1 VIALVRVDNRLIHG
15 QILETW
21 LPALRARRV
30 LVADDE
36 AARSPLSRNALTLAL
51 PDAIPAEV
59 VPVDGVDWVAAAASP
74 ELVLVLFREVEALRR
89 GLGRGLTPAIA
100 PKVNVGNVHFGPGR
114 RQITPSVFLREEELL
129 MLRDL
134 AAAGFQVEARAVP
147 GDSPTDVEEMA
158 RRFRQG
164 KEQ

>member
-1 VIALVRVDNRLIHG
+1 MIALVRVDNRLIHG

-36 AARSPLSRNALTLAL
+36 AARSPLSRSALTLAL
-51 PDAIPAEV
+51 PDDIPAEV
-59 VPVDGVDWVAAAASP
+59 VAVDAADWAAAAAAP
-74 ELVLVLFREVEALRR
+74 VPVLVLFRDVEGLRR
-89 GLGRGLTPAIA
+89 AIGRGLTPAIA

-114 RQITPSVFLREEELL
+114 RQITPSLFLKEEELL

-134 AAAGFQVEARAVP
+134 AAAGFRVEARAVP
-147 GDSPTDVEEMA
+147 GDSPTDVEEMG
-158 RRFRQG
+158 RRFQQARG
-164 KEQ
+164 

>member
-15 QILETW
+15 QILEAW
-21 LPALRARRV
+21 LPSLRARRV

-36 AARSPLSRNALTLAL
+36 AARSPLSRAALTLAL

-59 VPVDGVDWVAAAASP
+59 VPVEAADWAAAAAAP
-74 ELVLVLFREVEALRR
+74 VPVLVLFREVEALRR
-89 GLGRGLTPAIA
+89 GFGRGLTPALA
-100 PKVNVGNVHFGPGR
+100 PRVNVGNVHYGPGR

-134 AAAGFQVEARAVP
+134 AAAGFRVEARAVP
-147 GDSPTDVEEMA
+147 SDSPTDVEEMG
-158 RRFRQG
+158 RRFHQAKG
-164 KEQ
+164 